1 MIKFYGVIN
10 RYGVIEKIDIEELKK
25 DIKKLK
31 NDNSV
36 RSISIID
43 NFGNMYKKVK

>member
-1 MIKFYGVIN
+1 MIKLYGIIN

-25 DIKKLK
+25 DIKELK
-31 NDNSV
+31 NDDSV

-43 NFGNMYKKVK
+43 SFGNIYKKVK